1 MPSDTKRVPRAK
13 KADIAVI
20 GAGIVGIAHA
30 LEAARR
36 GLSVVLFERNT
47 YALGASIRNF
57 GIVFPLGMS
66 PGTIHERALRSRAV
80 WLKVAA
86 QAGIWHKPTGALI
99 VAYHEDECAV
109 LNEFAGQAAKLGYRC
124 AWLEPDEV
132 VRRSPA
138 LRINGLRGGL
148 WSPEEVIVDPR
159 EAIAK
164 LPDYLRRTYNVGL
177 CFGKTVTGIAMPYI
191 EAGGETWCV
200 ERAIVCSGTDFETL
214 YPAAF
219 AASGLTRCKL
229 QMMRTVPQPGAWRLG
244 PMLATGLS
252 LRHYPAFSLCPS
264 LPALKR
270 RIAQDHPALE
280 RWGIHV
286 LVAQNGLGELLLGDS
301 HEYGWTSDPFDRPEI
316 DALILAYIE
325 TIFTP
330 PSLAIL
336 QRWHGVYAR
345 HPTRDVFFAEPEP
358 NVRIVNGLGGTGMTT
373 SFGLAQDVLTNWEG
387 ARNLALIQGDSIAT
401 SASIHPSLP
410 DR

>member
-1 MPSDTKRVPRAK
+1 MSSDTKHVPHAL

-20 GAGIVGIAHA
+20 GAGIAGIAHA

-47 YALGASIRNF
+47 HALGASIRNF
-57 GIVFPLGMS
+57 GIVLPLGMS

-80 WLKVAA
+80 WLEIAE
-86 QAGIWHKPTGALI
+86 QAGIWHKSTGAL
-99 VAYHEDECAV
+99 VAAYHEDEHAV
-109 LNEFAGQAAKLGYRC
+109 LNEFIEEAPRLGYRC
-124 AWLEPDEV
+124 AWLDPEEV

-138 LRINGLRGGL
+138 LRTNGLQGGL

-159 EAIAK
+159 EAITK
-164 LPDYLRRTYNVGL
+164 LPGYLRHTYNVEL
-177 CFGKTVTGIAMPYI
+177 RFGKTVTGITMPYI

-229 QMMRTVPQPGAWRLG
+229 QMMRTVPQPGRWRLG
-244 PMLATGLS
+244 PILATGLS

-270 RIAQDHPALE
+270 RITQNHPAFE
-280 RWGIHV
+280 QWGIHI
-286 LVAQNGLGELLLGDS
+286 LVAQNGAGELLLGDS
-301 HEYGWTSDPFDRPEI
+301 HEYGWTPDPFDRPEI
-316 DALILAYIE
+316 DALILTYLE
-325 TIFTP
+325 TILAP
-330 PSLAIL
+330 PSLTIL
-336 QRWHGVYAR
+336 QRWHGVYAK
-345 HPTRDVFFAEPEP
+345 HPAHDVFLAEPEP

-373 SFGLAQDVLTNWEG
+373 SFGLAQDVFTDWEG
-387 ARNLALIQGDSIAT
+387 TRSLALQK
-401 SASIHPSLP
+401 LP
-410 DR
+410 